1 MTQPEA
7 ADNLINFTI
16 EGRTL
21 FGVVETSS
29 LMSVEAPVVGDVIL
43 DEMQRSGDSINT
55 IVVDLSRV
63 NFINSLA
70 LGMLVTVQTT
80 VIQHGLEFCLL
91 GVDPTVQKVLSS
103 TRLDSV
109 FRIFDTHD
117 ELKEALDAKPT

>member
-29 LMSVEAPVVGDVIL
+29 LMSVEAPKVGDVIL

-80 VIQHGLEFCLL
+80 VIQHGLEFYLL
-91 GVDPTVQKVLSS
+91 GVDPMVQKVLSS

-109 FRIFDTHD
+109 FRIFDTRA
-117 ELKEALDAKPT
+117 ELREALDADQA

>member
-1 MTQPEA
+1 M
-7 ADNLINFTI
+7 
-16 EGRTL
+16 
-21 FGVVETSS
+21 
-29 LMSVEAPVVGDVIL
+29 VGDVIL
-43 DEMQRSGDSINT
+43 DEMQRSGDRINT

-91 GVDPTVQKVLSS
+91 GVDPMVTKVLIS

-109 FRIFDTHD
+109 FRIFDTHA
-117 ELKEALDAKPT
+117 ELKEALEADRA